1 MTDFITSS
9 HEMASSESSR
19 KCQFILSWTSP
30 MRLVQEIVC
39 EIAYLVIL
47 CIQEQVKSIVP
58 GSAPTRTVQTKHG
71 KGIQDGNKA
80 LDTRTGE
87 RCHARKYFDNN
98 NPEYRMVAYS

>member
-1 MTDFITSS
+1 
-9 HEMASSESSR
+9 
-19 KCQFILSWTSP
+19 

-39 EIAYLVIL
+39 EIAHRQNQSQEFPKTSEKGIQDLVIL

-87 RCHARKYFDNN
+87 KCHARKYFDNN